1 MAEQKSINPTLIPLF
16 DELQGER
23 VIVRPYREE
32 DAAILQEA
40 VAESR
45 DHIRPWLPFADEHQ
59 TVDEARIWING
70 ARSRWIL
77 RQSMNCAVI
86 EAATRRYLGGIG
98 LHVHSWD
105 IPSFEI
111 GYWLR
116 KSAEGHGYTTEAAR
130 LLTDFA
136 LDKLGAKR
144 VEIQCDERNAHSAKV
159 ARRLG
164 YVQEGRLR
172 NDFQS
177 PDGAVRNTLV
187 FSRIPED
194 GQEKLEIRN

>member
-1 MAEQKSINPTLIPLF
+1 MNRGSISGPGYLLLMSTRHV
-16 DELQGER
+16 D
-23 VIVRPYREE
+23 
-32 DAAILQEA
+32 
-40 VAESR
+40 ESR
-45 DHIRPWLPFADEHQ
+45 A
-59 TVDEARIWING
+59 WING
-70 ARSRWIL
+70 QRAQWIL
-77 RQSMNCAVI
+77 RKSMNCGI
-86 EAATRRYLGGIG
+86 FEIATKRFLGGIG
-98 LHVHSWD
+98 LHVHSWS

-116 KSAEGHGYTTEAAR
+116 KSAEGHGYMTEAVR

-136 LDKLGAKR
+136 LNELGAKR
-144 VEIQCDERNAHSAKV
+144 VEIQCDERNTHSANV

-187 FSRIPED
+187 FSRIPGD
-194 GQEKLEIRN
+194 SG

>member
-1 MAEQKSINPTLIPLF
+1 MGQQKKVEPTLIPLF
-16 DELQGER
+16 EDLRGER
-23 VIVRPYREE
+23 VYIRPYREE
-32 DAAILQEA
+32 DATALQGA

-45 DHIRPWLPFADEHQ
+45 EHIRPWLPFADDHK
-59 TVDEARIWING
+59 TVDESRTWING
-70 ARSRWIL
+70 SRARWIL
-77 RQSMNCAVI
+77 RQSMNCAVFDV
-86 EAATRRYLGGIG
+86 TTDRFLGGIG
-98 LHVHSWD
+98 LHVHNWE

-116 KSAEGHGYTTEAAR
+116 KSAEGHGYMTEAVR

-144 VEIQCDERNAHSAKV
+144 VEIQCDERNTHSANV

-177 PDGAVRNTLV
+177 PDGAVRTTLI

-194 GQEKLEIRN
+194 SC